1 MTQVF
6 KPLKEEKSWYLEL
19 LQNSLFIRRRGETIL
34 GPNNTSHGYVV
45 VWLLRPKHSTVQ
57 VVIPQIRDKPYNHR
71 QPEIYN
77 SGASDPKP

>member
-1 MTQVF
+1 MMKRQQEARA
-6 KPLKEEKSWYLEL
+6 PLLNLVREKHRTYAS
-19 LQNSLFIRRRGETIL
+19 IRRGETIL

-57 VVIPQIRDKPYNHR
+57 VIIPQIRDKPYNHR

-77 SGASDPKP
+77 SGASDT